1 MSKKIEKRIVAS
13 ALLCSMAAYSLPVF
27 GYTKEESVYTKL
39 DSDGNAYKT
48 TVSEHLKNTDNS
60 ELLKDMSDL
69 LNIENVGGDE
79 EFEKNDNSLT
89 WKTKGEDIYYEGT
102 TEKELPIETKI
113 SYSLDGVETSKED
126 IVGKEG
132 KVKITI
138 QFTNKEERKV
148 NINGTTETMYVP
160 FVVGIGTVIDNENN
174 KNIEITNGK
183 VINNGNKTMVIG
195 IAMPGMQESL
205 DISKGTL
212 EIPESV
218 EIKMDAKNFEMNEM
232 YCFATPKIIDEED
245 IEIFD
250 NLDEIYGMADEL
262 KDASTQLVDGSKQ
275 LADGAEVLNNGTNQL
290 SDALNEKITAYENAK
305 AKYTSTSQREAIKQ
319 KIVAIVNQK
328 LQAMMPEIEAA
339 AEKEAQTVISN
350 HKSELENSTVEVAM
364 KLTSGAVQ
372 SKLSEIEKNG
382 LGLTDEQYKQLA
394 NSIEKDLET
403 ALNNV
408 EKNKTSQT
416 LLNNIKEAL
425 INEVKESVAKSTT
438 NAVGKT
444 LSSKIEKSKTA
455 INSGAMDSTLSSS
468 MTKEQQAQVNN
479 LVTALTSVY
488 MSKGLDAATAQAKAK
503 EDVFALMRG
512 TASAT
517 LDIASGMVKDEATN
531 ISNQVVDST
540 ISDIE
545 KMSTSNETLNK
556 AIEEYKNSIIT
567 AIAKTVGSQD
577 EAVINATIDSIKT
590 AIINEVEKEIKSDAI
605 LNAYSKKAMAEVNLT
620 IDSVAT
626 STAKE
631 LASTYTQTLAN
642 EIANNMVK
650 DALSGELS
658 TNQID
663 EALSEYEETIN
674 NKLNEVDNGV
684 ASLKEALNELTN
696 GTEQLSKGASGLSEG
711 MSKFDQEG
719 IEKIYNYVNGD
730 VKDLQTR
737 VEKLQDLANEYNTF
751 TMADGSATSSVKF
764 IMMIDKLGQDT
775 VKKEDAVIQDS
786 NSQTVTKEKQE
797 N

>member
-275 LADGAEVLNNGTNQL
+275 LADGAEALNNGTNQL

-479 LVTALTSVY
+479 LVTALTLVY

>member
-275 LADGAEVLNNGTNQL
+275 LADGAEALNNGTNQL

-488 MSKGLDAATAQAKAK
+488 RSKGLDAATAQAKAK

>member
-1 MSKKIEKRIVAS
+1 MNLIIIWQIIPINIAPEAGAYIAS
-13 ALLCSMAAYSLPVF
+13 LIFNLMFFSTF
-27 GYTKEESVYTKL
+27 GSR
-39 DSDGNAYKT
+39 KT
-48 TVSEHLKNTDNS
+48 
-60 ELLKDMSDL
+60 
-69 LNIENVGGDE
+69 
-79 EFEKNDNSLT
+79 
-89 WKTKGEDIYYEGT
+89 
-102 TEKELPIETKI
+102 
-113 SYSLDGVETSKED
+113 
-126 IVGKEG
+126 
-132 KVKITI
+132 
-138 QFTNKEERKV
+138 
-148 NINGTTETMYVP
+148 
-160 FVVGIGTVIDNENN
+160 
-174 KNIEITNGK
+174 
-183 VINNGNKTMVIG
+183 
-195 IAMPGMQESL
+195 
-205 DISKGTL
+205 
-212 EIPESV
+212 
-218 EIKMDAKNFEMNEM
+218 
-232 YCFATPKIIDEED
+232 
-245 IEIFD
+245 
-250 NLDEIYGMADEL
+250 
-262 KDASTQLVDGSKQ
+262 
-275 LADGAEVLNNGTNQL
+275 
-290 SDALNEKITAYENAK
+290 KITAYENAK

>member
-275 LADGAEVLNNGTNQL
+275 LADGAEALNNGTNQL

>member
-275 LADGAEVLNNGTNQL
+275 LADGAEALNNGTNQL

-488 MSKGLDAATAQAKAK
+488 KSKGLDAATAQAKAK

>member
-275 LADGAEVLNNGTNQL
+275 LADGAEALNNGTNQL

-488 MSKGLDAATAQAKAK
+488 MSGLDAATAQAKAK

>member
-1 MSKKIEKRIVAS
+1 MKK
-13 ALLCSMAAYSLPVF
+13 
-27 GYTKEESVYTKL
+27 
-39 DSDGNAYKT
+39 
-48 TVSEHLKNTDNS
+48 
-60 ELLKDMSDL
+60 
-69 LNIENVGGDE
+69 
-79 EFEKNDNSLT
+79 NSLF
-89 WKTKGEDIYYEGT
+89 K
-102 TEKELPIETKI
+102 
-113 SYSLDGVETSKED
+113 
-126 IVGKEG
+126 
-132 KVKITI
+132 
-138 QFTNKEERKV
+138 
-148 NINGTTETMYVP
+148 
-160 FVVGIGTVIDNENN
+160 
-174 KNIEITNGK
+174 
-183 VINNGNKTMVIG
+183 
-195 IAMPGMQESL
+195 
-205 DISKGTL
+205 
-212 EIPESV
+212 
-218 EIKMDAKNFEMNEM
+218 
-232 YCFATPKIIDEED
+232 
-245 IEIFD
+245 
-250 NLDEIYGMADEL
+250 
-262 KDASTQLVDGSKQ
+262 
-275 LADGAEVLNNGTNQL
+275 
-290 SDALNEKITAYENAK
+290 
-305 AKYTSTSQREAIKQ
+305 
-319 KIVAIVNQK
+319 
-328 LQAMMPEIEAA
+328 
-339 AEKEAQTVISN
+339 
-350 HKSELENSTVEVAM
+350 
-364 KLTSGAVQ
+364 
-372 SKLSEIEKNG
+372 
-382 LGLTDEQYKQLA
+382 QYKQLA

-567 AIAKTVGSQD
+567 AIAKTVRSQD

-590 AIINEVEKEIKSDAI
+590 AIINDVEKEIKSDAI

-684 ASLKEALNELTN
+684 ASLKEALNALTN

>member
-275 LADGAEVLNNGTNQL
+275 LADGAEALNNGTNQL

-488 MSKGLDAATAQAKAK
+488 MSLDAATAQAKAK